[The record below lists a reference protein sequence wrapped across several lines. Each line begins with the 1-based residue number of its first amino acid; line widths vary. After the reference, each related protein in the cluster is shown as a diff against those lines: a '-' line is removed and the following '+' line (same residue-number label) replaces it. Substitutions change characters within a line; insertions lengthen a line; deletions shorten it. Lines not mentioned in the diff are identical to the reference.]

1 MIHTLRCAQGYLIFH
16 HYQES
21 SLSVSLQG
29 CLEATFGFYLKHHEW
44 LDTGRSFD
52 V

>member
-1 MIHTLRCAQGYLIFH
+1 MIHTLHCAQGYLIFH
-16 HYQES
+16 HHQES

-29 CLEATFGFYLKHHEW
+29 YLEAIFGFSLKHHEW
-44 LDTGRSFD
+44 LDTGSSFD